1 MSSEF
6 RRMYETRA
14 HRPYY
19 TIANLGGMGKPLFDI
34 TGFGYCKTVY
44 IISSGMNNTAYFN
57 VEEMAQA
64 TDQFRELWNDENKV
78 GQILDLMKDRFQ
90 RAMEAEERAWGQ
102 TWSLMETQDLIEQ
115 MRFYFDLDMLSLGTM
130 YVSNP
135 QHVSPLEE
143 RINALLEGNPRRD
156 AILHAATTFDGRL
169 PGAEEDD
176 VIAELREQWD
186 MLSSEVQEKALENLV
201 NDFGWFNEIEG
212 DTPFDREHYRQ
223 RVMTSSRKSPASA
236 TTTRIPDDVLKVGEL
251 IGELGFLRLWNRHH
265 FMHLRYHLKK
275 ILEELTKR
283 LQRPELEF
291 ATIREVEAFFQNQSV
306 DWDEIARRREGYVA
320 FLDDEREPHLVTGK
334 QATKL
339 KERVQEESSS
349 DGVVRGNIATRG
361 YVTGRVR
368 IISFTASDYD
378 EQVSAFEEGEILVTG
393 MTRPQIIHLCKK
405 ASAIVTDEG
414 GITCHAAVVSRE
426 LEIPCIIATHDA
438 TKLLKTGDQVVV
450 DARERL
456 EGTVTRIV
464 I

>member
-223 RVMTSSRKSPASA
+223 RVM
-236 TTTRIPDDVLKVGEL
+236 KVGNPRHRQPR
-251 IGELGFLRLWNRHH
+251 LGFL
-265 FMHLRYHLKK
+265 MM
-275 ILEELTKR
+275 
-283 LQRPELEF
+283 
-291 ATIREVEAFFQNQSV
+291 S
-306 DWDEIARRREGYVA
+306 
-320 FLDDEREPHLVTGK
+320 
-334 QATKL
+334 
-339 KERVQEESSS
+339 
-349 DGVVRGNIATRG
+349 
-361 YVTGRVR
+361 
-368 IISFTASDYD
+368 
-378 EQVSAFEEGEILVTG
+378 
-393 MTRPQIIHLCKK
+393 
-405 ASAIVTDEG
+405 
-414 GITCHAAVVSRE
+414 
-426 LEIPCIIATHDA
+426 
-438 TKLLKTGDQVVV
+438 
-450 DARERL
+450 
-456 EGTVTRIV
+456 
-464 I
+464 